1 MKEIPLS
8 KGYVALVDDEDYE
21 ELMRYKWHVGSYGP
35 RPHAM
40 RKVRPAEGET
50 VTRIAMHRQI
60 TGAPKGM
67 DVDHI
72 NHQTLDNQRANLRVC
87 TRSQNMMN
95 MRKRPGCSSRFKGV
109 CWNKA
114 NDNWIA
120 YIMVNYCQKTIGYFD
135 DEVDAARAY
144 NAEARVKFR
153 EFALL
158 NDA

>member
-1 MKEIPLS
+1 
-8 KGYVALVDDEDYE
+8 
-21 ELMRYKWHVGSYGP
+21 
-35 RPHAM
+35 
-40 RKVRPAEGET
+40 
-50 VTRIAMHRQI
+50 
-60 TGAPKGM
+60 M

-144 NAEARVKFR
+144 NAEARIKFR

-158 NDA
+158 NDV